1 MGTRLK
7 LVSMIMLLIGAHLVI
22 PKIVETVAAF
32 STFTTK
38 GSETAVRDTFI
49 EDPLEPYVSE
59 NVAYKAISNNSYEP
73 PNYGSPDSQHGSG
86 TR

>member
-1 MGTRLK
+1 MGNSLRLA
-7 LVSMIMLLIGAHLVI
+7 SIIMLVIGSYLII
-22 PKIVETVAAF
+22 PKIVEKAAAF

-38 GSETAVRDTFI
+38 GSETALRDTFI
-49 EDPLEPYVSE
+49 DDTLESDVSE
-59 NVAYKAISNNSYEP
+59 NVAYKAVSNNSYEP